1 MKDKAQ
7 GTFKLNHHR
16 PFSVSI
22 GTRVLQGIEF
32 IRELCTPTGA
42 TPAPLVAACGYESNL
57 LM

>member
-16 PFSVSI
+16 PFSVSA

-32 IRELCTPTGA
+32 IREVRTPTNA
-42 TPAPLVAACGYESNL
+42 APAPLVTACGYESNL